1 MSLKRSAFFILPLT
15 KSLFLYYIWVN
26 FLDQDDLKSDRA
38 MTIRNRAIPI
48 FFLCLLIS
56 LSCDPISSVSFAQG
70 KELETPK
77 KGGIYRRPLEFNP
90 KTLDPALSTDTYAV
104 TVTQQLFDGLVQ
116 FDKDLNVIPAIA
128 KSWKISPDGLTY
140 TFYLREGVKFH
151 NGREVTADDF
161 IYSFARIIHPRT
173 KSPAADLLERVIG
186 FREFR
191 EGNANQVRGF
201 GSLGKYGFEIKLS
214 ETYSPFLSILGMNKF
229 KVVPKEEVEKSGIDF
244 AKFPIGTGPFR
255 FLSMKE
261 NEEIVLE
268 ANQDYF
274 EGRPNLDKIIF
285 KIFHGSPLE
294 DIFKSFMEAR
304 LEETSIPFKE
314 FRDPAK
320 LKNFYTVR
328 KPMLSLRFYGMQM
341 KTKPLDNKKVRQ
353 AVNFAINREQID
365 REAFQGMDSIT
376 DRIIPLGMPGS
387 SPTKVLYPYNPKRA
401 RELLAE
407 AGYPEGRGLP
417 PLEFWSASRAEMTQR
432 ELEVVSSN
440 LAKLGM
446 NLQVHYETNWK
457 KFEEMLISYKTPIFR
472 YAWYA
477 DIPDP
482 DNFLGILFHSKS
494 KYNFTGYNRS
504 EADKILDTAKKEVN
518 SLKRVD
524 FYRKAEQMIMEDA
537 VIVPTINH
545 VFQQAYQQNVRGV
558 EVNALGGPYI
568 PMKKIWLSKGN

>member
-1 MSLKRSAFFILPLT
+1 MK
-15 KSLFLYYIWVN
+15 
-26 FLDQDDLKSDRA
+26 
-38 MTIRNRAIPI
+38 RNRAIAVL
-48 FFLCLLIS
+48 FFCLVVLSWYPMSS
-56 LSCDPISSVSFAQG
+56 LSFAQG
-70 KELETPK
+70 KELEIPK

-90 KTLDPALSTDTYAV
+90 KTLDPALSTDMYAV
-104 TVTQQLFDGLVQ
+104 TVTQQLFDGVVQ

-128 KSWKISPDGLTY
+128 KSWKISSDGLTY

-161 IYSFARIIHPRT
+161 IYSLTRIINPKT
-173 KSPAADLLERVIG
+173 KSPAANLLERVVG
-186 FREFR
+186 FKEFQ
-191 EGNANQVRGF
+191 EGNANHVRGLHSA
-201 GSLGKYGFEIKLS
+201 GRYEFEIRLS

-229 KVVPKEEVEKSGIDF
+229 KVLPKEEVEKSGMDF
-244 AKFPIGTGPFR
+244 GRSPIGTGPFR
-255 FLSMKE
+255 FVSMKE
-261 NEEIVLE
+261 GEEIALE

-274 EGRPNLDKIIF
+274 EGRPHLDKITF
-285 KIFHGSPLE
+285 RIFHGSPLE
-294 DIFKSFMEAR
+294 DIFRNFMEGR

-328 KPMLSLRFYGMQM
+328 KPMLSLRFYGMQI

-353 AVNFAINREQID
+353 AINLAINKEQID
-365 REAFQGMDSIT
+365 QEAFQGMDSIT

-401 RELLAE
+401 KELLAE

-417 PLEFWSASRAEMTQR
+417 PLEFWSASKAEMTQR

-440 LAKLGM
+440 LATIGM
-446 NLQVHYETNWK
+446 NLQVHYETQWK
-457 KFEEMLISYKTPIFR
+457 KFEERLNSYRAPLFR

-494 KYNFTGYNRS
+494 KYNFTGYKRP
-504 EADKILDTAKKEVN
+504 EVDRILDTGKKEVN

-545 VFQQAYQQNVRGV
+545 VFQQAYQPY
-558 EVNALGGPYI
+558 VNGIELSALGGAYI
-568 PMKKIWLSKGN
+568 PMKKIWLGKRN

>member
-1 MSLKRSAFFILPLT
+1 MMK
-15 KSLFLYYIWVN
+15 
-26 FLDQDDLKSDRA
+26 
-38 MTIRNRAIPI
+38 RNRVIRLS
-48 FFLCLLIS
+48 FFCLLIS
-56 LSCDPISSVSFAQG
+56 LFCNPVSSVSFAQG

-77 KGGIYRRPLEFNP
+77 KGGNYRRPLDFSP
-90 KTLDPALSTDTYAV
+90 RTLDPALSTDIYAV
-104 TVTQQLFDGLVQ
+104 TVIQQVFDGLVQ
-116 FDKDLNVIPAIA
+116 FDKDLNVVPAIA
-128 KSWKISPDGLTY
+128 KSWNISPDGLTY
-140 TFYLREGVKFH
+140 TFSLREGVKFH
-151 NGREVTADDF
+151 NGREVNARDF
-161 IYSFARIIHPRT
+161 VYSFTRILDPRT
-173 KSPAADLLERVIG
+173 KSSSSDFFMRILGTKEFVNKKAKEVKGLMAPDNYTVKVI
-186 FREFR
+186 
-191 EGNANQVRGF
+191 
-201 GSLGKYGFEIKLS
+201 LS
-214 ETYSPFLSILGMNKF
+214 EPYAPFMSILAMKGA
-229 KVVPKEEVEKSGIDF
+229 KVVPREEVEKSGVDF
-244 AKFPIGTGPFR
+244 GKSPNGTGPFR
-255 FLSMKE
+255 LLSMKE

-294 DIFKSFMEAR
+294 DIFKSFMEGR
-304 LEETSIPFKE
+304 LEETSIAFKE

-320 LKNFYTVR
+320 LKNFYIVR

-353 AVNFAINREQID
+353 AVNFAMNREQID
-365 REAFQGMDSIT
+365 QEAFQGMDSIT

-401 RELLAE
+401 KELLAE

-417 PLEFWSASRAEMTQR
+417 PLEFWSASKAEMTQR

-440 LAKLGM
+440 LAEIGM

-504 EADKILDTAKKEVN
+504 KVDKILDTAKKEVN
-518 SLKRVD
+518 PLKRVD

-545 VFQQAYQQNVRGV
+545 VFQQAYQPNVRGV

>member
-1 MSLKRSAFFILPLT
+1 MK
-15 KSLFLYYIWVN
+15 
-26 FLDQDDLKSDRA
+26 
-38 MTIRNRAIPI
+38 RNRAIAVL
-48 FFLCLLIS
+48 FFCLVVLSWYPMSS
-56 LSCDPISSVSFAQG
+56 LSFAQG
-70 KELETPK
+70 KELEIPK

-90 KTLDPALSTDTYAV
+90 KTLDPALSTDMYAV
-104 TVTQQLFDGLVQ
+104 TVTQQLFDGVVQ

-128 KSWKISPDGLTY
+128 KSWKISSDGLTY

-161 IYSFARIIHPRT
+161 IYSFTRIINPKT
-173 KSPAADLLERVIG
+173 KSPAANLLERVVG
-186 FREFR
+186 FKEFQD
-191 EGNANQVRGF
+191 GNANHVRGLHSA
-201 GSLGKYGFEIKLS
+201 GRYEFEIRLS

-229 KVVPKEEVEKSGIDF
+229 KVLPKEEVEKSGMDF
-244 AKFPIGTGPFR
+244 GRSPIGTGPFR
-255 FLSMKE
+255 FVSMKE
-261 NEEIVLE
+261 GEEIALE

-274 EGRPNLDKIIF
+274 EGRPHLDKITF
-285 KIFHGSPLE
+285 RIFHGSPLE
-294 DIFKSFMEAR
+294 DIFRNFMEGR

-328 KPMLSLRFYGMQM
+328 KPMLSLRFYGMQI

-353 AVNFAINREQID
+353 AINLAINKEQID
-365 REAFQGMDSIT
+365 QEAFQGMDSIT

-401 RELLAE
+401 KELLAE

-417 PLEFWSASRAEMTQR
+417 PLEFWSASKAEMTQR

-440 LAKLGM
+440 LATIGM
-446 NLQVHYETNWK
+446 NLQVHYETQWK
-457 KFEEMLISYKTPIFR
+457 KFEERLNSYRAPLFR

-494 KYNFTGYNRS
+494 KYNFTGYKRP
-504 EADKILDTAKKEVN
+504 EVDRILDTGKKEVN

-545 VFQQAYQQNVRGV
+545 VFQQAYQPY
-558 EVNALGGPYI
+558 VNGIELSALGGAYI
-568 PMKKIWLSKGN
+568 PMKKIWLGKRN

>member
-1 MSLKRSAFFILPLT
+1 MK
-15 KSLFLYYIWVN
+15 
-26 FLDQDDLKSDRA
+26 
-38 MTIRNRAIPI
+38 RNRAIAVL
-48 FFLCLLIS
+48 FFCLVVLSWYPMSS
-56 LSCDPISSVSFAQG
+56 LSFAQG
-70 KELETPK
+70 KELEIPK

-90 KTLDPALSTDTYAV
+90 KTLDPALSTDMYAV
-104 TVTQQLFDGLVQ
+104 TVTQQLFDGVVQ

-128 KSWKISPDGLTY
+128 KSWKISSDGLTY

-161 IYSFARIIHPRT
+161 IYSLTRIINPKT
-173 KSPAADLLERVIG
+173 KSPAANLLERVVG
-186 FREFR
+186 FKEFQD
-191 EGNANQVRGF
+191 GNANHVRGLHSA
-201 GSLGKYGFEIKLS
+201 GRYEFEIRLS

-229 KVVPKEEVEKSGIDF
+229 KVLPKEEVEKSGMDF
-244 AKFPIGTGPFR
+244 GRSPIGTGPFR
-255 FLSMKE
+255 FVSMKE
-261 NEEIVLE
+261 GEEIALE

-274 EGRPNLDKIIF
+274 EGRPHLDKITF
-285 KIFHGSPLE
+285 RIFHGSPLE
-294 DIFKSFMEAR
+294 DIFRNFMEGR

-328 KPMLSLRFYGMQM
+328 KPMLSLRFYGMQI

-353 AVNFAINREQID
+353 AINLAINKEQID
-365 REAFQGMDSIT
+365 QEAFQGMDSIT

-401 RELLAE
+401 KELLAE

-417 PLEFWSASRAEMTQR
+417 PLEFWSASKAEMTQR

-440 LAKLGM
+440 LATIGM
-446 NLQVHYETNWK
+446 NLQVHYETQWK
-457 KFEEMLISYKTPIFR
+457 KFEERLNSYRAPLFR

-494 KYNFTGYNRS
+494 KYNFTGYKRP
-504 EADKILDTAKKEVN
+504 EVDRILDTGKKEVN

-545 VFQQAYQQNVRGV
+545 VFQQAYQPY
-558 EVNALGGPYI
+558 VNGIELSALGGAYI
-568 PMKKIWLSKGN
+568 PMKKIWLGKRN